1 MRNSHSIYEKDLMNI
16 FINSIPKSG
25 TNLLQ
30 KLFDLSGVQY
40 SGKSIAASSA
50 FGNYSYIKRWIR
62 QPGTNEIPVVIGLD
76 VPVSVSP
83 LWLQKYLS
91 KPKGYVTG
99 HAQYSYNLSYILKSE
114 NYKTIQIFRHP
125 AAVLNSWA
133 NYIVQPVYYWQDVR
147 KKMEK
152 LHFQERL
159 SFLAMG
165 GILDGIIYPGMLEIL
180 LRAEGWLKDQDTLV
194 VRFEDLVGYQGGGND
209 DIQRSTIVSILNFLG
224 IEKKDDEIKEIQ
236 SFLFGGTLTFREGQ
250 INAWQSRIDAA
261 TLKLMK
267 DTLSDTNIVKQLD
280 YHFD

>member
-1 MRNSHSIYEKDLMNI
+1 MQNSLLIQEEDLMNI
-16 FINSIPKSG
+16 FVNSIPKSG

-50 FGNYSYIKRWIR
+50 FGNYSYIKRWMR
-62 QPGTNEIPVVIGLD
+62 QPGINEIPVVIGLD

-83 LWLQKYLS
+83 LWLKKYLS
-91 KPKGYVTG
+91 EPKGYVTG
-99 HAQYSYNLSYILKSE
+99 HAQYSNDLSYILKLE

-133 NYIVQPVYYWQDVR
+133 NYIIQPVYYWQDVR
-147 KKMEK
+147 KRMEK

-159 SFLAMG
+159 AFLATG
-165 GILDGIIYPGMLEIL
+165 GVLDGIIYPGMAEIL
-180 LRAEGWLKDQDTLV
+180 SRAEGWLKDEDTLV
-194 VRFEDLVGYQGGGND
+194 VRFEDLVGCQGGGND
-209 DIQRSTIVSILNFLG
+209 EIQRSTIAAILNFLE
-224 IEKKDDEIKEIQ
+224 IEKNDGEINEIQ
-236 SFLFGGTLTFREGQ
+236 SSLFGGTITFREGQ
-250 INAWQSRIDAA
+250 INAWQSRADAV

-267 DTLSDTNIVKQLD
+267 DALSDAKIVKQLD

>member
-1 MRNSHSIYEKDLMNI
+1 MNI

-30 KLFDLSGVQY
+30 KLIDLSGVRY
-40 SGKSIAASSA
+40 SGKSIAASSV
-50 FGNYSYIKRWIR
+50 FGNFSHIKRWTR
-62 QPGTNEIPVVIGLD
+62 QPGIKEVPVVIGLD

-83 LWLQKYLS
+83 LWLTRYLR

-99 HAQYSYNLSYILKSE
+99 HAQHSRNLSHILHLE

-133 NYIVQPVYYWQDVR
+133 NYIIQPVYYWQDAR

-152 LHFQERL
+152 LPFQERL
-159 SFLAMG
+159 SLLTEG
-165 GILDGIIYPGMLEIL
+165 GVLDDMIYPGMAEIL
-180 LRAEGWLKDQDTLV
+180 IRAEGWLNNKDTLV
-194 VRFEDLVGYQGGGND
+194 VRFEDLVGDKGGGD
-209 DIQRSTIVSILNFLG
+209 DEVQRSTIVSILSFLG
-224 IEKKDDEIKEIQ
+224 IAKTNGEIKEIQ
-236 SFLFGGTLTFREGQ
+236 THLFGGTLTFREGQ
-250 INAWQSRIDAA
+250 INAWQSQVDAA

-267 DTLSDTNIVKQLD
+267 AALSDTNIVKQLN